1 MRAAALMAIMAAG
14 PPPVAAGLAHD
25 DLPQENALEQ
35 LEKPLHA
42 LLSGDAASAEQAV
55 ALYRRYADRHNAF
68 AEFDLAY
75 CYELGFG
82 VQQDRQ
88 AAEALYQRA
97 ARDAADPSLRA
108 AAAAAQQD
116 MARQIR
122 LNEFVTSGP

>member
-1 MRAAALMAIMAAG
+1 VGGEIVL
-14 PPPVAAGLAHD
+14 
-25 DLPQENALEQ
+25 
-35 LEKPLHA
+35 LH
-42 LLSGDAASAEQAV
+42 
-55 ALYRRYADRHNAF
+55 
-68 AEFDLAY
+68 
-75 CYELGFG
+75 
-82 VQQDRQ
+82 QQDRQ